1 MIFLH
6 TMYNNILHP
15 ACTTGELTIEPCWGG
30 SVVMVVIFS
39 SIDYPSCKCKS
50 HGLNCTLNKE
60 KNKRTRGINQ
70 KNAGLPMTPLLSS
83 YWALYHSSSRKKC
96 GP

>member
-30 SVVMVVIFS
+30 SVVMVVMFS

-60 KNKRTRGINQ
+60 KTKEQ
-70 KNAGLPMTPLLSS
+70 EE
-83 YWALYHSSSRKKC
+83 
-96 GP
+96 